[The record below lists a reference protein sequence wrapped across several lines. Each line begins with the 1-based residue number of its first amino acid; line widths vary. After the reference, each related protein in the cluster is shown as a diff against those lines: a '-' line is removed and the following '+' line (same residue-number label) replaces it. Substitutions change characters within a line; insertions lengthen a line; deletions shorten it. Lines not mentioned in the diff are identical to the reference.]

1 VPTITATFSRESCS
15 NEDDAHYIP
24 HLPGCPNNGIHGI
37 VTCAFCHDMQN
48 KPTPAAPALSI
59 SQPKSRQITTAL
71 PARTNTW
78 QRSYRPPATVPA
90 TGSTLSHPTS
100 HDAGDV
106 QVSNIVY
113 QSLQRPKMLRGG
125 EWQLSVVNN
134 LVAAGFVVLT
144 IITWN
149 WRFLLGAMFFGWG
162 VQWLIRVLG
171 RHDPKWWRK
180 YRRYSQQPAIREPHG
195 HPEHLAPAPRILPK
209 PSLFVH

>member
-1 VPTITATFSRESCS
+1 VPTI
-15 NEDDAHYIP
+15 EDDAHYTP

-37 VTCAFCHDMQN
+37 TICDRCNDMMN

-59 SQPKSRQITTAL
+59 RPQRPQQPMTTL
-71 PARTNTW
+71 PSPSSTW
-78 QRSYRPPATVPA
+78 QRSYGPPTASPRAVLTP
-90 TGSTLSHPTS
+90 TISRHGS
-100 HDAGDV
+100 DGGV

-134 LVAAGFVVLT
+134 LVAAGFMILT

-149 WRFLLGAMFFGWG
+149 WRFLLGAVFFGWG
-162 VQWLIRVLG
+162 VQWLIRLLG

-195 HPEHLAPAPRILPK
+195 HPEHSALAPRILPK